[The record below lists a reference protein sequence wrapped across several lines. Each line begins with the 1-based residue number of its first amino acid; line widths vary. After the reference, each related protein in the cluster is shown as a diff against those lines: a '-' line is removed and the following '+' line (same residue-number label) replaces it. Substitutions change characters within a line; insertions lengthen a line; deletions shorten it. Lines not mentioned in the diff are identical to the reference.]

1 MKFHEILKN
10 YLKLNEILKK
20 KKKKKKREF
29 CKKPPFSMR
38 EHQLKKHID

>member
-20 KKKKKKREF
+20 KKGILQET
-29 CKKPPFSMR
+29 PFFHERAST
-38 EHQLKKHID
+38 